1 MIAVARG
8 GRSRRII
15 SQTGSLCVF
24 PGEQGM
30 AAISRRPR
38 LPLYAALTVSL
49 VLAACSL
56 LKPVQAPEDK
66 QERALHLA
74 RDGKHAEAAQAY
86 SELATLQPADHDNYQ
101 LLSAEQWLAAGNIA
115 AAKASFAAVSAEAR
129 TRLPAAR
136 ALVAAE
142 IAYAEND
149 GAGAIRELDQIPVPT
164 SADQAQNYWSI
175 RGRSAFLTGHPVE
188 GTRALVERERWL
200 SDPAGLRAN
209 RAELLNRIRG
219 AAERGQS
226 LKAPPKTDPIVI
238 GWLELGPVL
247 VGLARDPI
255 RADAALANWRRLY
268 PQHPAN
274 DSVLAMAST
283 QIAAAAEFPNQ
294 IALLLPLSGRAEPIG
309 VAVRDGFIA
318 AYLEQPPATRPR
330 LRIYDVA
337 AESVGSAYTQAVAE
351 GAGFVVGPLT
361 KEDVA
366 AVAPLSDGRTPVL
379 ALNFLGDAMSTPHNF
394 YQFALLP
401 EDEARMVARRVAAD
415 GRLNGVTIVPG
426 SEWGNRVA
434 AAFADELSHLGG
446 TVLDS
451 QRYETSQVDFSDI
464 IKRVL
469 QVHAVKGEPST
480 HRTDAA
486 FVFVAAGS
494 PSVARQILPQLK
506 FHYAGDV
513 PVYSMSESFEPDPGA
528 NSDLDGMLFPDM
540 PWMDANDPVTAQIR
554 DGVRATWPARTAR
567 RDRLYA
573 FGFDAYRLVPALRS
587 KSPGEPGEISGVTGK
602 LHVDDHNR
610 IRRDL
615 EWSQIKNGVPNA
627 L

>member
-1 MIAVARG
+1 
-8 GRSRRII
+8 
-15 SQTGSLCVF
+15 
-24 PGEQGM
+24 M

-66 QERALHLA
+66 QERAQHLA

-86 SELATLQPADHDNYQ
+86 AELATLQPADHDNYE

-115 AAKASFAAVSAEAR
+115 AAKEAFAAVSAEAR
-129 TRLPAAR
+129 SRLPAAR

-149 GAGAIRELDQIPVPT
+149 GARAIRELDQIPVPT
-164 SADQAQNYWSI
+164 SADLAQNYYWI

-219 AAERGQS
+219 AAERGQP
-226 LKAPPKTDPIVI
+226 LKAPPKTDPIVA

-294 IALLLPLSGRAEPIG
+294 IALLLPLSGRAEPVG

-330 LRIYDVA
+330 LKVYDVA
-337 AESVGSAYTQAVAE
+337 AESVSSAYTQAVAE

-361 KEDVA
+361 KEDVS
-366 AVAPLSDGRTPVL
+366 AVVPLSDGRTPVL
-379 ALNFLGDAMSTPHNF
+379 ALNFLGESVNPPHNF
-394 YQFALLP
+394 YQFSLLP
-401 EDEARMVARRVAAD
+401 EDEARMVARRVVAD
-415 GRLNGVTIVPG
+415 GRQNGVAIVPG

-434 AAFADELSHLGG
+434 AAFADELTHLGG

-451 QRYETSQVDFSDI
+451 QRYETAQVDFSDL

-469 QVHAVKGEPST
+469 QVHVVKGEPST

-494 PSVARQILPQLK
+494 AGVARQILPQLK

-513 PVYSMSESFEPDPGA
+513 PVYSMSDSFEPDPGA

-540 PWMDANDPVTAQIR
+540 PWMVANDPVTAQIR
-554 DGVRATWPARTAR
+554 DAVRAAWPARTAR

-587 KSPGEPGEISGVTGK
+587 RPPGEWGEISGVTGK

-610 IRRDL
+610 VRRDL